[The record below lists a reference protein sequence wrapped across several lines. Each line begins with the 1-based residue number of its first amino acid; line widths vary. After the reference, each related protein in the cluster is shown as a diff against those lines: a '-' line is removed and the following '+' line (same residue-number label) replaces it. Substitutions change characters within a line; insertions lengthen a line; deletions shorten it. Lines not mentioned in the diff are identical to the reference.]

1 MLWEAQTDK
10 RLSQTA
16 VYKLILRV
24 VCTTYNATAWYIFLK
39 KKEVNMV
46 KKKSCPES
54 VGEIRP
60 QTALPDIAVRYST
73 ILSHR
78 DLIAW
83 QTHF

>member
-24 VCTTYNATAWYIFLK
+24 VCTTYNATAYK